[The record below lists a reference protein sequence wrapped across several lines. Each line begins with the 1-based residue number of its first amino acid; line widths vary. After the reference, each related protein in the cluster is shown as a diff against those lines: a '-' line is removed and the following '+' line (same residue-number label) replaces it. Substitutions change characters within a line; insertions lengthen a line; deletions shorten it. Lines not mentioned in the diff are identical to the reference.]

1 MRLRGRVVARRA
13 FFALRATHFCAPASR
28 CPPIPLR
35 AESFLSWPQ
44 PFLSIACRVWSI
56 AQLLIVTPCHSPT
69 DLALPLRC
77 ATRLFPSLAF
87 PVTSMPFP
95 LDLFR
100 SHPCHGISS
109 PLCSTPW
116 LISALPS
123 YPKPLPTVPLKA
135 TPWRFE
141 SWPYP
146 GEAVLIKSTAALL
159 TSFCANPLRL

>member
-1 MRLRGRVVARRA
+1 MRFGVAWLRVVRLRGRVVARRA

-77 ATRLFPSLAF
+77 APRLFPAISEQFDALS
-87 PVTSMPFP
+87 T
-95 LDLFR
+95 LCHFR
-100 SHPCHGISS
+100 SISS
-109 PLCSTPW
+109 CPILAIANLRP
-116 LISALPS
+116 SAQLHGSFPHC
-123 YPKPLPTVPLKA
+123 LA
-135 TPWRFE
+135 TPSHCQPCPSKQRHGV
-141 SWPYP
+141 SSL
-146 GEAVLIKSTAALL
+146 GRTRASR
-159 TSFCANPLRL
+159 C